1 LAIGNGGQTTRGNG
15 GERRAVFSLQMT
27 LHNLDG
33 GNVASSVSNHV
44 ATVEF
49 GHPKGNSLPGSVL
62 RGLAAEIS
70 AMGARDDVRVIALRS
85 GGSGP
90 FCAGASFDELVA
102 IDNAAAGKEF
112 FLGFARVILAMIRC
126 PKPIIT
132 RVHGKVVGGGVGVV
146 AASDYALAAS
156 KASTRLSELAVGI
169 GPFVV
174 GPVIEKRIG
183 SGKFGAMAFDADW
196 RSADWSR
203 DAGLFAFTY
212 ESVEALDIAFDTF
225 VKKMADANPEA
236 TRGIK
241 QRLWEGTEEWDALL
255 DSRAATSG
263 QLVLSEFTR
272 KAIASFK
279 AK

>member
-1 LAIGNGGQTTRGNG
+1 MTTHSDSAGH
-15 GERRAVFSLQMT
+15 AT
-27 LHNLDG
+27 
-33 GNVASSVSNHV
+33 SSVAGPI
-44 ATVEF
+44 ATIEF

-62 RGLAAEIS
+62 RSLADEITTI
-70 AMGARDDVRVIALRS
+70 GRHDDVRVIALRS
-85 GGSGP
+85 AGTGP

-102 IDNAAAGKEF
+102 INNAATGKEF

-146 AASDYALAAS
+146 AASDYALATTN
-156 KASTRLSELAVGI
+156 ASTRLSELAVGI

-183 SGKFGAMAFDADW
+183 SGKFGAMALDADW
-196 RSADWSR
+196 RSAEWSR

-212 ESVEALDIAFDTF
+212 DSVEALDEAHAAF
-225 VKKMADANPEA
+225 VKKIAGANPEA

-241 QRLWEGTEEWDALL
+241 QRLWEGTEQWDALL

-272 KAIASFK
+272 KAIESFK

>member
-1 LAIGNGGQTTRGNG
+1 MTT
-15 GERRAVFSLQMT
+15 QI
-27 LHNLDG
+27 LDG
-33 GNVASSVSNHV
+33 GSVTSAVADGVAS
-44 ATVEF
+44 VEF

-62 RGLAAEIS
+62 RKLAEEITTVGQR
-70 AMGARDDVRVIALRS
+70 ADVRVIALRS
-85 GGSGP
+85 AGTGP

-102 IDNAAAGKEF
+102 ISNPSMGKDF

-146 AASDYALAAS
+146 AASDYALATS

-183 SGKFGAMAFDADW
+183 SGKFGAMALDADW
-196 RSADWSR
+196 RTAEWTR

-212 ESVEALDIAFDTF
+212 DSVDALDEAFNAF
-225 VKKMADANPEA
+225 VKKTADANPEA
-236 TRGIK
+236 TAGIK
-241 QRLWEGTEEWDALL
+241 QRLWEGTEHWDALL

-263 QLVLSEFTR
+263 QLVLSDFTR
-272 KAIASFK
+272 KAIESFK

>member
-1 LAIGNGGQTTRGNG
+1 
-15 GERRAVFSLQMT
+15 MT
-27 LHNLDG
+27 SQSHDAGWVTSNVSDG
-33 GNVASSVSNHV
+33 IA
-44 ATVEF
+44 AVEF
-49 GHPKGNSLPGSVL
+49 GHPKGNSLPGAVLKKLAEEITAAGGRNDVSV
-62 RGLAAEIS
+62 IS
-70 AMGARDDVRVIALRS
+70 LRS
-85 GGSGP
+85 GGTGP

-102 IDNAAAGKEF
+102 IDNAATGKEF

-146 AASDYALAAS
+146 AASDYALATT

-183 SGKFGAMAFDADW
+183 SGKFGAMALDADW
-196 RSADWSR
+196 RSAEWSR

-212 ESVEALDIAFDTF
+212 ETVEALDEAHTAF
-225 VKKMADANPEA
+225 VKKIADANPEA

-241 QRLWEGTEEWDALL
+241 QRLWEGTYDWDELL

-272 KAIASFK
+272 RAIESFK